1 MSVVLRVWKALNV
14 SKESLH
20 TNWTIWDRGDEMW
33 ELKGDVLRHF
43 EILER
48 SNNNNVITERLRP
61 LRESAIPLE
70 AIRHSIQGWEIEDSI
85 EGVNSVKPLH
95 QLPSTKPSPRVKP
108 VLPLTSSQPSIP
120 TPSLRIND
128 PLKAVLQPDLKRSPV
143 AFLARSQ
150 QQQSQQKQKQN
161 VCNIVVE
168 ANIDEVTVPEVTV
181 PEVTVSDVTVPE
193 TISDMKLPSQPP
205 LEGIYHHEK
214 PSQEAQAML
223 EEDSSQHFYNHPMEL
238 WSSLSQWIPHHAL
251 FQPSLHHQATLE
263 LSDTPA
269 QTYPYQID
277 SSKNSRTVQG
287 QHQHVR
293 HSQQS
298 RPYRPKPFSREI
310 EIPKRPL
317 FV

>member
-1 MSVVLRVWKALNV
+1 MSIVLRVWKK

-33 ELKGDVLRHF
+33 ELKGDLLRHF

-48 SNNNNVITERLRP
+48 RNNDNVITERLRP

-70 AIRHSIQGWEIEDSI
+70 AIRHSIQGWEVADSV
-85 EGVNSVKPLH
+85 EGVNSEKPFPP
-95 QLPSTKPSPRVKP
+95 LPLLSTSAKPSLQVKP

-120 TPSLRIND
+120 TPSPRIND
-128 PLKAVLQPDLKRSPV
+128 PLKAILQPSLKAVKGSPFD
-143 AFLARSQ
+143 FLESQ
-150 QQQSQQKQKQN
+150 KHPLKQKHPLQQKKN

-168 ANIDEVTVPEVTV
+168 ANIN
-181 PEVTVSDVTVPE
+181 EVTVSEVTVSKP
-193 TISDMKLPSQPP
+193 ISEMKLPSQPP
-205 LEGIYHHEK
+205 LEGISHHET
-214 PSQEAQAML
+214 PSQEAQATL

-251 FQPSLHHQATLE
+251 FQPSLHHQASLE

-277 SSKNSRTVQG
+277 SSKNLRTAQG
-287 QHQHVR
+287 QHQHVK
-293 HSQQS
+293 HNQQS
-298 RPYRPKPFSREI
+298 RPYRPKPFLREI
-310 EIPKRPL
+310 ELPKRPL